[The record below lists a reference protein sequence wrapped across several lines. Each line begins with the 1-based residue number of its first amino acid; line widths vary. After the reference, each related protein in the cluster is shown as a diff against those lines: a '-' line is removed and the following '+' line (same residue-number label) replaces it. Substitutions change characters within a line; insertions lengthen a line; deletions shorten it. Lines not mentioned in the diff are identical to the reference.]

1 MEVVEE
7 SAAMTWCIKAAS
19 SCVHKTSFAKLL
31 LCQAALYCQEGE
43 GVFSS
48 LWLFYGAE
56 KLRSVTATVSGVL
69 SAALAGVACALVP
82 CADSSSGRFS
92 PEPVI

>member
-7 SAAMTWCIKAAS
+7 SAAVTWCIKAAS

-43 GVFSS
+43 GLFSS
-48 LWLFYGAE
+48 LWLFYGAK
-56 KLRSVTATVSGVL
+56 KLRTATVSGVL
-69 SAALAGVACALVP
+69 TAALAGVACALVP
-82 CADSSSGRFS
+82 CADSSSGWFCA
-92 PEPVI
+92 EAVI